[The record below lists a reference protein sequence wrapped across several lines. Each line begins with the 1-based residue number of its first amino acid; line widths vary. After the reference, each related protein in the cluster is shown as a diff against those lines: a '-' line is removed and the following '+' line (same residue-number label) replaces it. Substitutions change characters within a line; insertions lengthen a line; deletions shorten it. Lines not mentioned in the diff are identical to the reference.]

1 MRISIS
7 RLTVS
12 LGVSAVVA
20 SVLLPHSPRF
30 SEASAIGV
38 RPPAAQAGVPAAQ
51 AGGQAVQTGGQGVQA
66 GAQLV
71 QPGVAALQAD
81 AAAARRARLLDPAA
95 PAFAAPAPA
104 RSIVR
109 LETTRG
115 NVDIE
120 VTRQW
125 APRGADRFV
134 NLVRHGYYD
143 DTRFFRLRPGRFVQ
157 FGVNGD
163 PAVAQAWRKAT
174 FPDDPFRESN
184 VRGTV
189 AFAFAVPNGRTTQVF
204 VNLADNATTYDAEP
218 FVPFGRVVAGMD
230 LLEALN
236 AAHGEGP
243 GGIRAGGQDPFFEGG
258 NAWLDVLYPGLD
270 AIRRARILSETKPG

>member
-7 RLTVS
+7 RLTLS
-12 LGVSAVVA
+12 LGAAAVAA
-20 SVLLPHSPRF
+20 SVLLAHSPWF
-30 SEASAIGV
+30 PEAPAVGV
-38 RPPAAQAGVPAAQ
+38 RAQAAQAGVAAF
-51 AGGQAVQTGGQGVQA
+51 QG
-66 GAQLV
+66 
-71 QPGVAALQAD
+71 D
-81 AAAARRARLLDPAA
+81 AAATRRALLLEPTA

-120 VTRQW
+120 VTREW

-163 PAVAQAWRKAT
+163 PAVARAWRDAA
-174 FPDDPFRESN
+174 FPDDPFRVSN

-189 AFAFAVPNGRTTQVF
+189 AFAFAVPDGRTTQVF
-204 VNLADNATTYDAEP
+204 VNLADNAAPYDAEP
-218 FVPFGRVVAGMD
+218 FVPFGRVVAGLE
-230 LLEALN
+230 LLDALN

-258 NAWLDVLYPGLD
+258 NAWLDGRYPGLD
-270 AIRRARILSETKPG
+270 AIRRARILSEN